1 MIGKPK
7 QTCKP
12 SYFIF
17 LSISV
22 VTLCSYQNLQP
33 SKLWKLGSGAIFY
46 AVWPDRWSKYFLS
59 NIPILGTNFEQNF
72 WLVAHVQNNSFEILC
87 KQIKTNSLK
96 IAFKKI
102 LIFIIP
108 GKQKQGMECRE
119 CRITANLLE
128 DSGEC
133 YHFNVLAMFKKTSQ
147 NVQEDSGEFSRR
159 LCYKRFLEMFKRI
172 SENSGFHFFIFHEI
186 VLAFIKFCSKL
197 LRNSV
202 KKLLRKFSGNEK
214 NFIHYFL

>member
-7 QTCKP
+7 QTSKP

-22 VTLCSYQNLQP
+22 VTLYSCQNLQP
-33 SKLWKLGSGAIFY
+33 SNLWKLGSGTIFY
-46 AVWPDRWSKYFLS
+46 AVWPDRLPKYFLS

-87 KQIKTNSLK
+87 KQIKTKSLK
-96 IAFKKI
+96 TAFKKI

-108 GKQKQGMECRE
+108 GKQKQGMEGRE

-128 DSGEC
+128 DSWEY
-133 YHFNVLAMFKKTSQ
+133 YHFNILAMFKKIPRMFRKIPGSFQ
-147 NVQEDSGEFSRR
+147 GDSGK
-159 LCYKRFLEMFKRI
+159 CYKRFLKMFKRI
-172 SENSGFHFFIFHEI
+172 SENFREYQRIQDLIFLFFMKSYWS
-186 VLAFIKFCSKL
+186 LS
-197 LRNSV
+197 
-202 KKLLRKFSGNEK
+202 
-214 NFIHYFL
+214 NFAANCYETV

>member
-33 SKLWKLGSGAIFY
+33 SNLWKLGSGAIFY

-133 YHFNVLAMFKKTSQ
+133 YHFNVLAMFKKLPRMFRKILGSFQGDYVTK
-147 NVQEDSGEFSRR
+147 DFWKCSRG
-159 LCYKRFLEMFKRI
+159 FQRI
-172 SENSGFHFFIFHEI
+172 QDFIF
-186 VLAFIKFCSKL
+186 LFFMKPYWPLS
-197 LRNSV
+197 
-202 KKLLRKFSGNEK
+202 
-214 NFIHYFL
+214 NFAANCYETV